1 MSDILGIALSGAAAA
16 TKRIDATAS
25 NLANQRTTGR
35 LPDTKGADAKG
46 ATGAADSRAPYTPL
60 TTSQSDLRTAN
71 GQGAG
76 TTAALKPLSQPFV
89 AEYDPSSS
97 DANAE
102 GMVGA
107 PNVDTDQQVGQQILG
122 SRAYSASLSMVRTSS
137 DMMKDLLSMKA

>member
-35 LPDTKGADAKG
+35 LPDAKGADAKG
-46 ATGAADSRAPYTPL
+46 AAGTDSRAPYTPL

-107 PNVDTDQQVGQQILG
+107 PNVDTDQQIGQQILG
-122 SRAYSASLSMVRTSS
+122 SRAYSANLSMVRTSS
-137 DMMKDLLSMKA
+137 DMMKDLLDMKA

>member
-16 TKRIDATAS
+16 TRRIDATAS

-35 LPDTKGADAKG
+35 LPDSKAIAST
-46 ATGAADSRAPYTPL
+46 DSRAPYTPL
-60 TTSQSDLRTAN
+60 TTSQSDLRTAD
-71 GQGAG
+71 GRGAG

-107 PNVDTDQQVGQQILG
+107 PNVDTDQQIGQQILG
-122 SRAYSASLSMVRTSS
+122 SRAYSANLSMVRTSS
-137 DMMKDLLSMKA
+137 DMMKDLLDMKA

>member
-35 LPDTKGADAKG
+35 LPDADGAAG
-46 ATGAADSRAPYTPL
+46 ADSRAPYTPL

-76 TTAALKPLSQPFV
+76 IQAALKPLSQPFV
-89 AEYDPSSS
+89 QEYDPSSS

-107 PNVDTDQQVGQQILG
+107 PNVDTDQQIGQQILG
-122 SRAYSASLSMVRTSS
+122 SRAYSANLSMARTSS
-137 DMMKDLLSMKA
+137 DMMKDLLNMTA

>member
-1 MSDILGIALSGAAAA
+1 MSDILGTALSGVAAA

-35 LPDTKGADAKG
+35 LPDANG
-46 ATGAADSRAPYTPL
+46 ATGADSRAPYTPL
-60 TTSQSDLRTAN
+60 TTSQSDVRTAN

-76 TTAALKPLSQPFV
+76 TQAALKPLSQPFV
-89 AEYDPSSS
+89 QEYDPSSS

-107 PNVDTDQQVGQQILG
+107 PNVDTDQQISQQILG
-122 SRAYSASLSMVRTSS
+122 SRAYSANLSMARTSS
-137 DMMKDLLSMKA
+137 DMMKDLLNMTA

>member
-25 NLANQRTTGR
+25 NLANQRTTGQ
-35 LPDTKGADAKG
+35 LPDHKGAVS
-46 ATGAADSRAPYTPL
+46 ADSRAPYTPL

-76 TTAALKPLSQPFV
+76 TQAALKPLSQPFV

-107 PNVDTDQQVGQQILG
+107 PNVDTDQQISQQILG
-122 SRAYSASLSMVRTSS
+122 SRAYSASMSMARTSS
-137 DMMKDLLSMKA
+137 DMMKDLLNMTA